1 MHSASGQPLQSR
13 FTELTVSMLLKY
25 MLTEVLRKTLRHEM
39 QPVMQIFLKSYQ
51 QQKTNRAL
59 WDLEV
64 KIIQNGQVFS
74 IQTVF
79 QKYEEKQL
87 TALQMQ
93 SIEK

>member
-39 QPVMQIFLKSYQ
+39 QPVMQIFLKSCQ
-51 QQKTNRAL
+51 QQKPNKAR
-59 WDLEV
+59 WDLAV

-74 IQTVF
+74 TQTVF
-79 QKYEEKQL
+79 RKYDEKQL
-87 TALQMQ
+87 TVLQTQ
-93 SIEK
+93 